1 MVHGMV
7 ELLNIQRINARTF
20 LPLVRSL
27 PSAVRAS
34 QRGTAAGDGDA
45 HATHTAATTTL
56 SLRTQLAFAAVAMA
70 GLLLLLTQPASAWE
84 QSAAS
89 EASTEPVSSTCAAH
103 RLRATKSSSSIGW
116 LGRAATRATAS
127 HWAVH
132 NRSVCVPEALA
143 EASVR
148 GQCALPQRSAVIGC
162 LQLPAGECRA
172 AVCVPGFSVPAPFR
186 RGQRAPGCVTRSHA
200 DADVKHVMC
209 ASGCLLLTLDTE
221 AVAVQI
227 PRDDA
232 RACAGAWRAVLTEE
246 RPGELWFD
254 GLAARATR
262 SVVVEE
268 KAMRLFLL
276 DQPEAG
282 LPRGWK
288 RKQPRINS

>member
-1 MVHGMV
+1 MVG
-7 ELLNIQRINARTF
+7 
-20 LPLVRSL
+20 LPLVL
-27 PSAVRAS
+27 LLVPSA
-34 QRGTAAGDGDA
+34 
-45 HATHTAATTTL
+45 
-56 SLRTQLAFAAVAMA
+56 
-70 GLLLLLTQPASAWE
+70 PAWE
-84 QSAAS
+84 QSA
-89 EASTEPVSSTCAAH
+89 EPKTSTKPASTCAVR
-103 RLRATKSSSSIGW
+103 RLRVTKSASSIGW
-116 LGRAATRATAS
+116 LGRAATRATVS

-162 LQLPAGECRA
+162 LQLPEGECRA

-209 ASGCLLLTLDTE
+209 AGGCLLLTFD
-221 AVAVQI
+221 AAPVVVHV
-227 PRDDA
+227 PRDA
-232 RACAGAWRAVLTEE
+232 AGACASAWRAVLAEE
-246 RPGELWFD
+246 RPGELWFE

-262 SVVVEE
+262 SVAVEE
-268 KAMRLFLL
+268 KGSHSRLFLL

-288 RKQPRINS
+288 RKQPRLGT

>member
-1 MVHGMV
+1 M
-7 ELLNIQRINARTF
+7 
-20 LPLVRSL
+20 
-27 PSAVRAS
+27 
-34 QRGTAAGDGDA
+34 
-45 HATHTAATTTL
+45 
-56 SLRTQLAFAAVAMA
+56 
-70 GLLLLLTQPASAWE
+70 
-84 QSAAS
+84 
-89 EASTEPVSSTCAAH
+89 
-103 RLRATKSSSSIGW
+103 
-116 LGRAATRATAS
+116 
-127 HWAVH
+127 
-132 NRSVCVPEALA
+132 PEALA

-200 DADVKHVMC
+200 NADVKHVMC
-209 ASGCLLLTLDTE
+209 ASGCLLLTLDAE

-227 PRDDA
+227 PREAA

-262 SVVVEE
+262 SVAVEE
-268 KAMRLFLL
+268 KGMRLFLL

>member
-1 MVHGMV
+1 MV
-7 ELLNIQRINARTF
+7 
-20 LPLVRSL
+20 
-27 PSAVRAS
+27 
-34 QRGTAAGDGDA
+34 
-45 HATHTAATTTL
+45 
-56 SLRTQLAFAAVAMA
+56 
-70 GLLLLLTQPASAWE
+70 GLLLLLTRSASASPGRP
-84 QSAAS
+84 QSAAP
-89 EASTEPVSSTCAAH
+89 EASTEPVSSTCAAR

-209 ASGCLLLTLDTE
+209 ASGCLLLTLDAE

-227 PRDDA
+227 PREAA
-232 RACAGAWRAVLTEE
+232 RACAGAWHAVLTEE

-254 GLAARATR
+254 GLSARATR
-262 SVVVEE
+262 SMAVEE
-268 KAMRLFLL
+268 KGMRLFLL
-276 DQPEAG
+276 DQPETG
-282 LPRGWK
+282 MPRGWK
-288 RKQPRINS
+288 RKQPRIKS

>member
-1 MVHGMV
+1 
-7 ELLNIQRINARTF
+7 
-20 LPLVRSL
+20 VR
-27 PSAVRAS
+27 R
-34 QRGTAAGDGDA
+34 
-45 HATHTAATTTL
+45 THTAATTTL
-56 SLRTQLAFAAVAMA
+56 SLRTQLAVAAVAMV
-70 GLLLLLTQPASAWE
+70 GLLLLLTRPASAW
-84 QSAAS
+84 QSAAP
-89 EASTEPVSSTCAAH
+89 EASTEPVSSTCAAR

-209 ASGCLLLTLDTE
+209 ASGCLLLTLDAD

-227 PRDDA
+227 PREAA
-232 RACAGAWRAVLTEE
+232 RACTGAWHAVLTEE

-254 GLAARATR
+254 GLSARASR
-262 SVVVEE
+262 SVAVPEE
-268 KAMRLFLL
+268 KGMRLFLL
-276 DQPEAG
+276 DQPETG
-282 LPRGWK
+282 MPRGWK
-288 RKQPRINS
+288 RKQPRIKS

>member
-1 MVHGMV
+1 MHCLTMVTV
-7 ELLNIQRINARTF
+7 
-20 LPLVRSL
+20 L
-27 PSAVRAS
+27 PSIHEC
-34 QRGTAAGDGDA
+34 QRGARRPRRARAAGGRPCDETRRQLA
-45 HATHTAATTTL
+45 ATHTAATTTL
-56 SLRTQLAFAAVAMA
+56 SLHTRLALAAVAMV
-70 GLLLLLTQPASAWE
+70 GLLLLLTRSASASPGRP
-84 QSAAS
+84 QSAAP
-89 EASTEPVSSTCAAH
+89 EASTEPVSSTCAAR

-209 ASGCLLLTLDTE
+209 ASGCLLLTLDAE

-227 PRDDA
+227 PREAA
-232 RACAGAWRAVLTEE
+232 RACAGAWHAVLTEE

-254 GLAARATR
+254 GLSARATR
-262 SVVVEE
+262 SMAVEE
-268 KAMRLFLL
+268 KGMRLFLL
-276 DQPEAG
+276 DQPETG
-282 LPRGWK
+282 MPRGWK
-288 RKQPRINS
+288 RKQPRIKS

>member
-1 MVHGMV
+1 MGVVHGTV
-7 ELLNIQRINARTF
+7 ELLDILGTYHLGPMVTVYPPRSANA
-20 LPLVRSL
+20 
-27 PSAVRAS
+27 ARAT
-34 QRGTAAGDGDA
+34 RRAGSCA
-45 HATHTAATTTL
+45 ATHTAATTTL
-56 SLRTQLAFAAVAMA
+56 SLRTQLAVAAVAMV
-70 GLLLLLTQPASAWE
+70 GLLLLLTRPASAW
-84 QSAAS
+84 QSAAP
-89 EASTEPVSSTCAAH
+89 EASTEPVSSTCAAR

-209 ASGCLLLTLDTE
+209 ASGCLLLTLDAD

-227 PRDDA
+227 PREAA
-232 RACAGAWRAVLTEE
+232 RACAGAWHAVLTEE

-254 GLAARATR
+254 GLSARASR
-262 SVVVEE
+262 SVAVEE
-268 KAMRLFLL
+268 KGMRLFLL
-276 DQPEAG
+276 DQPETG
-282 LPRGWK
+282 MPRGWK
-288 RKQPRINS
+288 RKQPRIKS

>member
-1 MVHGMV
+1 MKVLSVWLNFPRRQHG
-7 ELLNIQRINARTF
+7 ARSSHFAPAGTCT
-20 LPLVRSL
+20 R
-27 PSAVRAS
+27 
-34 QRGTAAGDGDA
+34 RGLADA
-45 HATHTAATTTL
+45 QLAATTAL
-56 SLRTQLAFAAVAMA
+56 SARTQLAVAAVAMV
-70 GLLLLLTQPASAWE
+70 GLLLLLTRSASASV

-89 EASTEPVSSTCAAH
+89 EASTEPVSSTCAAR

-127 HWAVH
+127 RWAVH
-132 NRSVCVPEALA
+132 NRSVCVPEGLA

-186 RGQRAPGCVTRSHA
+186 RGQRVPGCITRSHTN
-200 DADVKHVMC
+200 ADVKHVMC
-209 ASGCLLLTLDTE
+209 ASGCLLLTLDAE

-227 PRDDA
+227 RREAA

-246 RPGELWFD
+246 RPGEPWFD
-254 GLAARATR
+254 GLAARATQ
-262 SVVVEE
+262 SVPVEE
-268 KAMRLFLL
+268 KGMRLFLL

-282 LPRGWK
+282 LPRGWR
-288 RKQPRINS
+288 RKQPRIDS